1 MANLKE
7 KILQSLKS
15 TKQVETTLNTI
26 AESQENLLKNY
37 SNPVFNKKD
46 KNKILR
52 SYSDLQNIDKSL
64 YRYGALM
71 DNNYLADAQAEKGN
85 IESKVLKG
93 GVSYNKYVWH
103 SENGEHTCDVCSELD
118 GQEFDYYDEVPER
131 PHPNCK
137 CYVEIIEED
146 NGNPSNQNNEEE
158 EPCDCIVRLLYWQE
172 ECNNVN
178 LEIEN
183 LMQEAEDTK
192 LLLEEFIEYL
202 LNYSNDNIIEYINE
216 LYNLIQ
222 DVVTEVYGMIL
233 QVIQTIQI
241 FYKNWNELITVS
253 KEVGHYVN
261 YSAEYYHTKANCE
274 AAQLGDVG
282 EKVATILGYAR
293 EGGDIIKDVLVK
305 HQTLEQAFK
314 NSIHD
319 LEVNEEGRRLGK
331 ENPNA
336 DPRDIIIQPKDLP
349 KKHW

>member
-7 KILQSLKS
+7 KILQSLKN

-46 KNKILR
+46 KNKILKN
-52 SYSDLQNIDKSL
+52 YSDLQDVGKSL
-64 YRYGALM
+64 YRYGTLM